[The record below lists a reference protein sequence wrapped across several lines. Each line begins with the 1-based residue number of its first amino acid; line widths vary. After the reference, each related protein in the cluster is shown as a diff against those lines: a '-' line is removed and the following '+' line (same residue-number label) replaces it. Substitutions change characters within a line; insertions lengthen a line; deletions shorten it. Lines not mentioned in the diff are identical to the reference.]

1 MPEVLHGQHDF
12 LCLAESFLAAALPPR
27 CPISL
32 IAQLSRRKQVVEGYF
47 DVPSEIEDWNPRGIG
62 LNATGRVL
70 RGVSG

>member
-1 MPEVLHGQHDF
+1 
-12 LCLAESFLAAALPPR
+12 
-27 CPISL
+27 
-32 IAQLSRRKQVVEGYF
+32 VEEYF